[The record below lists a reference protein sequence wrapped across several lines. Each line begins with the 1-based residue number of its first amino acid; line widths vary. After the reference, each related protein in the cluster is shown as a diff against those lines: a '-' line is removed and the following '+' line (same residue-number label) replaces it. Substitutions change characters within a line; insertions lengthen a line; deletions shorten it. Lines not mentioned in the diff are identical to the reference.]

1 MALLLLLLLSLF
13 MKIVK
18 AVVGNGLVISPHDG
32 SRIWWTSITRV
43 KLTYSVHAVWPDI
56 PGSMAQKICKI
67 ELKSAFFVPS
77 GTLRIWSSIAALNQG
92 SHQPNTANFCKNIAI
107 FWCHWTRIPTTNL
120 KLTLSPKSK
129 RKTTK
134 IQNNTLN

>member
-32 SRIWWTSITRV
+32 CRIWWTSITRV

-56 PGSMAQKICKI
+56 PGSMTQKKLQNWAKI
-67 ELKSAFFVPS
+67 GLFCAEWDVKNLIINCCIKSRVSPAKYGQFLQKYRNFLVS
-77 GTLRIWSSIAALNQG
+77 LNQN
-92 SHQPNTANFCKNIAI
+92 SNNQFE
-107 FWCHWTRIPTTNL
+107 HWL
-120 KLTLSPKSK
+120 FSPKSK
-129 RKTTK
+129 HK
-134 IQNNTLN
+134 IT